1 MIAEPSSARLRAIIA
16 LDPKQAVRCQQ
27 PGCHH
32 RVYAAVHI
40 VQESGGYLVL
50 GSTCFAKRYG
60 GTKALGEATYGSGSG
75 RSLTDEERQTL
86 LANTAALIARFEEE
100 DRAREAAELEAERRR
115 TEQRALID
123 RAREQEEELG
133 WERLGRPVPPRVNPY
148 TARRSDS
155 PWPWQSTR
163 FTSIAVLSAPDGRT
177 WVRVQH
183 QDDSQKLV
191 PWPVFPGWENAL
203 PAEVGV
209 PDAQITGYAVK
220 DIVEALRLLRALG
233 FVGPRVGSWREVLPL
248 RR

>member
-1 MIAEPSSARLRAIIA
+1 M
-16 LDPKQAVRCQQ
+16 
-27 PGCHH
+27 
-32 RVYAAVHI
+32 
-40 VQESGGYLVL
+40 
-50 GSTCFAKRYG
+50 
-60 GTKALGEATYGSGSG
+60 
-75 RSLTDEERQTL
+75 
-86 LANTAALIARFEEE
+86 
-100 DRAREAAELEAERRR
+100 
-115 TEQRALID
+115 
-123 RAREQEEELG
+123 
-133 WERLGRPVPPRVNPY
+133 
-148 TARRSDS
+148 
-155 PWPWQSTR
+155 TR

-209 PDAQITGYAVK
+209 PDAQIAGYAVK